1 MRCALDESRV
11 TFAPRCWTQGSSALG
26 TPNLHEVA
34 GGGGGAL
41 PPAGQAER
49 AQVGEGGRGT
59 QGQEGSRACPV
70 VLRLRQPEGRLGF
83 PSQPSQGVPNSLIP
97 LLAPEQ
103 ARGPSR
109 GLTLH

>member
-1 MRCALDESRV
+1 MLCSGRVQGDIHASLLDTGLLSIGH
-11 TFAPRCWTQGSSALG
+11 AQPAW
-26 TPNLHEVA
+26 
-34 GGGGGAL
+34 GGGAL

-59 QGQEGSRACPV
+59 QGQEGSRACPL
-70 VLRLRQPEGRLGF
+70 VLGLRQSEGRLGF
-83 PSQPSQGVPNSLIP
+83 PSQPSRGVPNSLIP

-109 GLTLH
+109 GLSLH